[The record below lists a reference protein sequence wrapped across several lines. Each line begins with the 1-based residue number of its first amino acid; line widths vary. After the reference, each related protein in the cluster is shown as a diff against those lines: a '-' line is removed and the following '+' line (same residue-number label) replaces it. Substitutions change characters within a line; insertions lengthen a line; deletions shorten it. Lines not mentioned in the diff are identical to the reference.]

1 MLYYS
6 GMGTH
11 NQYLLFNKPY
21 GVLCQFT
28 DQRGR
33 STLKDF
39 IPFKNVY
46 PAGRL
51 DLDSEGLLLLTND
64 GSLNHR
70 LMSPRFNKTKTYWA
84 QVEGTPTESQIN
96 SLRKGV
102 LIQGRKT
109 LPAKVHPMSTEPP
122 LWPRPKPIRFRKSVP
137 TAWVEISIREGKN
150 HQIKKMTA
158 AVGLPC
164 LRLVRVRIGPLELG
178 ELQPGQYRMIE
189 RPEI

>member
-1 MLYYS
+1 MR
-6 GMGTH
+6 TH
-11 NQYLLFNKPY
+11 NRYLLFNKPY

-28 DQRGR
+28 DQHGR
-33 STLKDF
+33 PTLKDF

-51 DLDSEGLLLLTND
+51 DFDSEGLLLLTSD
-64 GSLNHR
+64 GSFHDR
-70 LMSPRFNKTKTYWA
+70 LMNPRFNKAKTYWV
-84 QVEGTPTESQIN
+84 QVEGTPTEPQID

-109 LPAKVHPMSTEPP
+109 LPAKVHPMNTEPS

-137 TAWVEISIREGKN
+137 TAWIEISIREGKY

-164 LRLVRVRIGPLELG
+164 LRLVRVRIGPLDLG
-178 ELQPGQYRMIE
+178 ELQPGQYLIID